1 VTYPPSVQPTLEHLS
16 GATLDDVTVDWR
28 NGIVRVTF
36 LPSEKVGEACAIR
49 ATDFTR
55 VEVPR
60 GGVGA
65 SRRVKQAT
73 RTGHATE
80 ILMES
85 GETLR
90 IESESFA
97 LDVLGG

>member
-1 VTYPPSVQPTLEHLS
+1 MDAKLEDLA

-28 NGIVRVTF
+28 NGIVRITF
-36 LPSEKVGEACAIR
+36 LPSDKLAAAAIR

-55 VEVPR
+55 VDVPR
-60 GGVGA
+60 GGPGA
-65 SRRVKQAT
+65 ARRVKAARRSGAT
-73 RTGHATE
+73 VE
-80 ILMES
+80 IVMET

>member
-1 VTYPPSVQPTLEHLS
+1 MTYPAGVEPTLEHFA

-36 LPSEKVGEACAIR
+36 LPLPKLGEACAIR
-49 ATDFTR
+49 ATDFSR
-55 VEVPR
+55 VDVPR
-60 GGVGA
+60 GGAGA
-65 SRRVKQAT
+65 SRRVKGAT
-73 RTGHATE
+73 RNGRSTE

-97 LDVLGG
+97 IDVLGG

>member
-1 VTYPPSVQPTLEHLS
+1 MMDAKLEDLV

-28 NGIVRVTF
+28 NGIVRITF
-36 LPSEKVGEACAIR
+36 LPSSKMTAATAIR

-60 GGVGA
+60 GGAGA
-65 SRRVKQAT
+65 ARRVRSAT
-73 RTGHATE
+73 RTGAVTE
-80 ILMES
+80 ITMET
-85 GETLR
+85 GEVLR
-90 IESESFA
+90 VESTAFA

>member
-1 VTYPPSVQPTLEHLS
+1 VTTPTIADLE

-28 NGIVRVTF
+28 NGIALISF
-36 LPSEKVGEACAIR
+36 LPPPKVGQACVIR

-65 SRRVKQAT
+65 SRVVKAASHDGRVT
-73 RTGHATE
+73 VIT
-80 ILMES
+80 MDS

-90 IESESFA
+90 VESDAFA
-97 LDVLGG
+97 LDVHGG

>member
-1 VTYPPSVQPTLEHLS
+1 MTDGKLEDLA

-28 NGIVRVTF
+28 NGIVRITF
-36 LPSEKVGEACAIR
+36 LAPVGHRPAAAVR
-49 ATDFTR
+49 ATEFSR

-65 SRRVKQAT
+65 SRRVKAASQDGNT
-73 RTGHATE
+73 ISIE
-80 ILMES
+80 MES

-90 IESESFA
+90 VTAERFA
-97 LDVLGG
+97 VDHGG